1 MLLEKVFFAYLIK
14 LVLHFMRPQK
24 SLSAISNL
32 KRRHFAS
39 CQLPKLF
46 VEQAYRTLQNITQ
59 QREQDLAKPGLKSP
73 RIRREAKHFEWNR
86 RGSSEARKSVV

>member
-1 MLLEKVFFAYLIK
+1 MLPEKVFFAYLIK

-59 QREQDLAKPGLKSP
+59 QREQNQDQKVQNQKSGTGEVRAK
-73 RIRREAKHFEWNR
+73 
-86 RGSSEARKSVV
+86 RGKA

>member
-73 RIRREAKHFEWNR
+73 RIRRERQNISSGTGEVRAK
-86 RGSSEARKSVV
+86 RGKA

>member
-46 VEQAYRTLQNITQ
+46 VEQAYRTLQNVTQ
-59 QREQDLAKPGLKSP
+59 QREQELAKSGPKSP
-73 RIRREAKHFEWNR
+73 ESEEWNR
-86 RGSSEARKSVV
+86 RGSREARKSVV

>member
-59 QREQDLAKPGLKSP
+59 QREQNQDQKVQNQKSGTGEVRAK
-73 RIRREAKHFEWNR
+73 
-86 RGSSEARKSVV
+86 RGKA